1 MSLVTQMARVSEREA
16 EVLAA
21 LGEHL
26 SNAQIASRLTL
37 SVRTVETHV
46 SSLLRKLGVA
56 DRHELAALA
65 PTLAGSSSSTSAD
78 TGQLRGL
85 PPTWTP
91 FIGRVREQAEV
102 IEAFNA
108 SRLVTLLGPG
118 GAGKTR
124 LAGQVASHLAEALPL
139 GATFVGLVSTRPGF
153 FLQTVASVLG
163 VTERPGEPLREAV
176 FTRLRPGRSLLVL
189 DNCEHLVDE
198 TAAFLTALL
207 GQSPDLLVLTTS
219 RTRIAVAGER
229 VVPLSG
235 LSLVADETGGAA
247 GSEAVALFVD
257 RARALNPQFEADTAA
272 IAELCAALDGMPLAI
287 ELATARSAALGVAG
301 LRVGLADR
309 LRLLSG
315 GRSSDERHR
324 SLRAVLDWSYELL
337 DDEER
342 AGLRRLS
349 RFAGD
354 FDVGAASAVIGLSPA
369 VVADVV
375 GRLADKSLLA
385 HRPGAGRWSMLETVR
400 AYALDKLEGAG
411 ETARV
416 TDRYVRWAADTAAA
430 VEENLV
436 LGHTWRNAFD
446 ETVADL
452 RAALVLAGDDTASR
466 LARSLGH
473 LTFARR
479 FLAESRGHYVR
490 AANCAADDVQAV
502 QDLRCAAGVALVE
515 KRGQL
520 LYDYAVAAASRAEAA
535 EDRALQAAVLG
546 EAVSVASR
554 FPALFDRDVGLAE
567 LQRMLDV
574 AQRVAPADDKS
585 AQAEL
590 LAARAW
596 TASRT
601 SEIPGTAEFEAALDA
616 ARQADDPVLISA
628 ALDALGAANVMEGR
642 FSEAHR
648 MSVRRLDLLNRLP
661 DHSPRAGAE
670 ILDILHMA
678 TENAVT
684 AGELSFALET
694 AHQFDDDKLVAAAPH
709 MAWSK
714 PVVPLVLLGRFA
726 EAIEYGLRAR
736 DAWTDVGRP
745 AARWLAPSMYSL
757 VLCHELRGDGAA
769 ASDWREF
776 AIEEIAGE
784 QTRNVHFQ
792 VGGMVTFVE
801 ARLALHF
808 GRWDDAA
815 RLVAHLPVDDD
826 AWWQLRHWYFDA
838 YPWAV
843 AAEMAVAAGLSDA
856 PRRLAA
862 AQPAGGENRWAAACL
877 ARAKARLTG
886 DAEDLETALTA
897 WEQLGAR
904 YERACTLALMPKR
917 RAEAESELRALG
929 VRTLAAAASNR

>member
-21 LGEHL
+21 VGEHL

-56 DRHELAALA
+56 DRRELAALA
-65 PTLAGSSSSTSAD
+65 PTMVGLDVAAPEV
-78 TGQLRGL
+78 GQVRGL

-91 FIGRVREQAEV
+91 FIGRVREQGELVSALS
-102 IEAFNA
+102 A

-124 LAGQVASHLAEALPL
+124 LAGHVATQFAARLPL

-153 FLQTVASVLG
+153 FLQTVASALG

-176 FTRLRPGRSLLVL
+176 FARLRPGRSLLVL
-189 DNCEHLVDE
+189 DNCEHLVEE
-198 TAAFLTALL
+198 TADFLTALL
-207 GQSPDLLVLTTS
+207 GHATDLLVLATS
-219 RTRIAVAGER
+219 RTRIGVAGER
-229 VVPLSG
+229 VVSLSG
-235 LSLVADETGGAA
+235 LSVLAESTGGAA
-247 GSEAVALFVD
+247 ESEAVALFLD
-257 RARALNPQFEADTAA
+257 RAQALNPQFEADAAA

-287 ELATARSAALGVAG
+287 ELATARSAALGIAG
-301 LRVGLADR
+301 LHAGLADR

-342 AGLRRLS
+342 TALRRLS

-354 FDVGAASAVIGLSPA
+354 FDVEAASIVTGLPPA
-369 VVADVV
+369 AVADIV
-375 GRLADKSLLA
+375 GRLTDKSLLV

-400 AYALDKLEGAG
+400 AYALDKMAADR
-411 ETARV
+411 ETAIV
-416 TDRYVRWAADTAAA
+416 TDRYVRWAVDIASSI
-430 VEENLV
+430 EGNLERDES
-436 LGHTWRNAFD
+436 WREAFD
-446 ETVADL
+446 ELVADL
-452 RAALVLAGDDTASR
+452 RAAVVLADKEIASQ

-479 FLAESRGHYVR
+479 FLAESRAHYLR
-490 AANCAADDVQAV
+490 AAECTVDDVQAV
-502 QDLRCAAGVALVE
+502 LDLRSAADVALVE

-520 LYDYAVAAASRAEAA
+520 LYEYAVAAAARAEAA
-535 EDRALQAAVLG
+535 GDRAMQAAVLA

-554 FPALFDRDVGLAE
+554 FPALFDRDVDLAE
-567 LQRMLDV
+567 LQKMLDV
-574 AQRVAPADDKS
+574 AQSVLPAGDES
-585 AQAEL
+585 ARAEL
-590 LAARAW
+590 LAAKAW
-596 TASRT
+596 TGTRT
-601 SEIPGTAEFEAALDA
+601 AEIPGTAEFEAALDA
-616 ARQADDPVLISA
+616 ARRAGDPVLVSA
-628 ALDALGAANVMEGR
+628 AFDALGAANVMEGQL
-642 FSEAHR
+642 SQAHR
-648 MSVRRLDLLNRLP
+648 IGTERLALLAGLP
-661 DHSPRAGAE
+661 EHSPRAGAE

-694 AHQFDDDKLVAAAPH
+694 AHRFDDDKLVAAAPH

-714 PVVPLVLLGRFA
+714 PIVPLVLLGQFD
-726 EAIEYGLRAR
+726 EAVDYGVRAR
-736 DAWTDVGRP
+736 EAWVDVGRP
-745 AARWLAPSMYSL
+745 AARWLAPSMYAL
-757 VLCHELRGDGAA
+757 VLCHELRGDDEA
-769 ASDWREF
+769 ASDWRSF
-776 AIEEIAGE
+776 ASVELAGE

-792 VGGMVTFVE
+792 IGGMVTFVE

-815 RLVAHLPVDDD
+815 RLIAHLPIEDD
-826 AWWQLRHWYFDA
+826 AWWKVRHWYFDA

-843 AAEMAVAAGLSDA
+843 AAELAVAAGLSDA
-856 PRRLAA
+856 AARVAA
-862 AQPAGGENRWAAACL
+862 ARPVARENRWAAACL
-877 ARAKARLTG
+877 ARAEARLTG
-886 DAEDLETALTA
+886 DEADFEKALAA

-904 YERACTLALMPKR
+904 YERACTLALMRTR
-917 RAEAESELRALG
+917 RAEAPAALAALG
-929 VRTLAAAASNR
+929 VPMPRER